1 MAQPV
6 RVHTWKIMLVNK
18 QPKPVSVLAPVGPL
32 GGACPLGG
40 SVWAGWGGGRPMR
53 TENDDIL
60 GWLKVLGIAH
70 AHCTHMYKVM

>member
-40 SVWAGWGGGRPMR
+40 SVWAGWGGGRPAR
-53 TENDDIL
+53 TKNDDIL
-60 GWLKVLGIAH
+60 G
-70 AHCTHMYKVM
+70 CTKK